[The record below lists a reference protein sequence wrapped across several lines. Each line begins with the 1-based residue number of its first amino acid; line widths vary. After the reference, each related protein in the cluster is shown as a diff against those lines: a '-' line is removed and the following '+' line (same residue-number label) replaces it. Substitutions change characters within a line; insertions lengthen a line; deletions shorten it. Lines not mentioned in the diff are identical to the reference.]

1 MKKLRKGGL
10 WGLLLVLM
18 AFLAVPCTVHA
29 EETSITRVQ
38 WLHDLTEL
46 FDMTVEEDNYP
57 DNYFSDIS
65 DKDEYYRDVM
75 VATEFGL
82 VDVEE
87 GYELKP
93 EEPVTREFA
102 AYTMNVCMGYVAEEN
117 SSYSFSDTATFEYQN
132 EEHYQAAQ
140 AAVDHNWIALKNGKF
155 CPKQNLTEEEKAN
168 MWVDAQ
174 ELQEFSEIDENY
186 DGSAVFADDV
196 IEIPKSVELT
206 FEEYEDGTYVTLFD
220 YTESVN
226 TGDKV
231 AIWKDGIPDVYQ
243 VISAENM
250 GSGLVLGVQKTDEE
264 NDIEKMDIQGVAEGD
279 LANAVSLDGGTMV
292 WIEGELQSSPMKME
306 GRSKIQ
312 GFPEQRI
319 LMQLR
324 NQKL

>member
-10 WGLLLVLM
+10 LGILLVLM
-18 AFLAVPCTVHA
+18 AFLAVPCNVHA

-65 DKDEYYRDVM
+65 DKAEYYRDVM

-117 SSYSFSDTATFEYQN
+117 SSYSFSDTAAFEYQD

-140 AAVDHNWIALKNGKF
+140 AAVDHSWIVLENGKF
-155 CPKQNLTEEEKAN
+155 CPKQNLTEDEKAN
-168 MWVDAQ
+168 MWTDAQ
-174 ELQEFSEIDENY
+174 ELLEFSEIDENY

-196 IEIPKSVELT
+196 IEIPKSIELS

-220 YTESVN
+220 YTETVN

-231 AIWKDGIPDVYQ
+231 ALWKDGIPDVY
-243 VISAENM
+243 
-250 GSGLVLGVQKTDEE
+250 
-264 NDIEKMDIQGVAEGD
+264 
-279 LANAVSLDGGTMV
+279 
-292 WIEGELQSSPMKME
+292 
-306 GRSKIQ
+306 
-312 GFPEQRI
+312 
-319 LMQLR
+319 
-324 NQKL
+324 